1 MPKSFRRHAVGIL
14 FSAVTATAAV
24 LPVCVILAT
33 PMHAAAQGQLS
44 SSDLERIGRRIWQ
57 NETAGSVEGL
67 TSWNSGEDF
76 ASLGI
81 GHFIWYPAGE
91 VGPFEESFPQLIA
104 YFQQS
109 RVKVPDWLLS
119 TRDCPWPNRDAFQG
133 DKNSQRQKDL
143 RELLSR
149 TVKEQTQFIIA
160 RLHAAKPRMQ
170 AAAGQA
176 ASRVASNMQLL
187 GQTAA
192 GNFAM
197 IDYVNFKGEG
207 LKPEERY
214 NGQGWGLLQVL
225 AEMNARDASS
235 APRAFAE
242 ASKKVLTRR
251 VENSPAARKERQW
264 LQGWLNRCETYA
276 NPF

>member
-1 MPKSFRRHAVGIL
+1 MKTLRLFASRSLFRVFFAAAVPAVVAG
-14 FSAVTATAAV
+14 FSVTAA
-24 LPVCVILAT
+24 
-33 PMHAAAQGQLS
+33 HAQAQLS
-44 SSDLERIGRRIWQ
+44 ASDLERIGKRIWQ

-81 GHFIWYPAGE
+81 GHFIWYPEGE
-91 VGPFEESFPQLIA
+91 NGPFEESFPQLIA
-104 YFQQS
+104 YLQQS
-109 RVKVPDWLLS
+109 GIKLPEWLLT
-119 TRDCPWPNRDAFQG
+119 TRDCPWPNREAFQR
-133 DKNSQRQKDL
+133 DKNSQRQKEL
-143 RELLSR
+143 RDLLSR
-149 TVKEQTQFIIA
+149 TVKEQTRFIIA
-160 RLHAAKPRMQ
+160 RLHAAMPKMQ

-176 ASRVASNMQLL
+176 ANRIASNMQLL
-187 GQTAA
+187 AQSAA

-214 NGQGWGLLQVL
+214 KGQGWGLLQVL
-225 AEMNARDASS
+225 AEMDARDAAS

-242 ASKKVLTRR
+242 ASKAVLTKR
-251 VENSPAARKERQW
+251 VENSPAARNERQW
-264 LQGWLNRCETYA
+264 LPGWINRCDTYA